1 MMNTL
6 INALDRQLK
15 WCGDEMLTTFRKTY
29 FDQAFGMA
37 QMACCFY
44 PNDAE
49 RIQNLWEDVYR
60 PAFEKLVYEGVN
72 ADDLL

>member
-6 INALDRQLK
+6 INALDRQLR
-15 WCGDEMLTTFRKTY
+15 WCKDEYHPTAKRAS

-44 PNDAE
+44 PNDSE
-49 RIQNLWEDVYR
+49 RIQNLWDDVYR
-60 PAFEKLVYEGVN
+60 PAFEKLIYGLEG
-72 ADDLL
+72 DEE

>member
-15 WCGDEMLTTFRKTY
+15 WCKNEFATATRKTY

-44 PNDAE
+44 PNDSK

-60 PAFEKLVYEGVN
+60 PQFENLIYGEGI
-72 ADDLL
+72 L